1 MIFSVLDCYTLT
13 MKSVKFEDDTRE
25 IEMIG
30 PLLGAQRVV
39 VITSLSSFLLSSCII
54 NDFPGVGISV
64 AAGLPAFRGPEG
76 LYYARELP
84 YSHGYD
90 GNVEDLFS
98 LPALM
103 VCMLLFFCS
112 QN

>member
-1 MIFSVLDCYTLT
+1 

-25 IEMIG
+25 MEITG
-30 PLLGAQRVV
+30 PLLSALRVV
-39 VITSLSSFLLSSCII
+39 VITGLSSFLLLPASLMI
-54 NDFPGVGISV
+54 FPGAGISV
-64 AAGLPAFRGPEG
+64 AAGLPAFRGPGG
-76 LYYARELP
+76 LYYAREFP

-103 VCMLLFFCS
+103 VSMLLFFCS